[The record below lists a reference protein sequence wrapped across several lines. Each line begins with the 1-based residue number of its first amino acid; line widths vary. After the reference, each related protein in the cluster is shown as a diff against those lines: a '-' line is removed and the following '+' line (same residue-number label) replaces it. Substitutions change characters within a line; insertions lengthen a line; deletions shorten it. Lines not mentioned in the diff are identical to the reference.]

1 MANKGGSKGGGY
13 NTVPGSSP
21 GGSFGNSFFGGLG
34 NIGIPS
40 APARGTGKT
49 RGAGFAPSL
58 PSSGFNNNMYGGF
71 QPMPQPAPRMP
82 SLQQQYAGLNQGVM
96 PFQPLG
102 IRGYTPQPPP
112 FYGGP
117 VYGRDGLYG
126 GGGFGGGGGF
136 NPFGYNSFGG
146 NPFMNQGLYNQPVQ
160 PQPQLPDIGGGM
172 GDWFGGGF
180 DDDYFGDFGDM
191 GFERDYMNDRP
202 VLPPINEPQFTKQ
215 VVEGGA
221 DRLIPITSPDFGE
234 AVSQVEPD
242 YSEIF
247 KDLSPPAVTTPAP
260 VSATQ
265 LADLETKANET
276 QLALETATGPRTQG
290 QFQAA
295 KNAAQALEAATAFAD
310 SGGKTFAQEQ
320 AEAASD
326 AARAKSLAM
335 RPTAVA
341 DTLATPAMQQ
351 SLSPLSQAMPM
362 NQMSL
367 GSVGRKSNGGL
378 VKGYNNGGAV
388 IPTPDDLGITHPML
402 IDYPGKQ
409 ERLEAQVR
417 ADREEGRMRFID
429 EVNKRARGIVDF
441 NESGA
446 TQEKMDKNLLE
457 ELYGIGMHG
466 FSNKDDALQKILD
479 KVEKEILRRKG
490 PSNSMERNL
499 MQQEQL
505 GFAEG
510 GMPEENQTAER
521 LEEETIMALM
531 GKHPNPREV
540 FIRYL
545 EAYGEEGLMS
555 LAAEVQQMMESKG
568 RMVEGSGGGVDD
580 AVPAM
585 IDGVQPAALSKDEY
599 VVPAD
604 VVAHAGDGSS
614 EAGGRKFD
622 ELVSRVRKNK
632 TGNTEQPEQIE
643 FEEEITKVI

>member
-102 IRGYTPQPPP
+102 IRGYTPPPQ
-112 FYGGP
+112 FGYGG
-117 VYGRDGLYG
+117 R
-126 GGGFGGGGGF
+126 GGFGGGFGGGF

-172 GDWFGGGF
+172 GGGYGGHGGY
-180 DDDYFGDFGDM
+180 DYFGDFGDM

-221 DRLIPITSPDFGE
+221 DRLIPITS
-234 AVSQVEPD
+234 
-242 YSEIF
+242 
-247 KDLSPPAVTTPAP
+247 P

-378 VKGYNNGGAV
+378 VKGY
-388 IPTPDDLGITHPML
+388 
-402 IDYPGKQ
+402 
-409 ERLEAQVR
+409 
-417 ADREEGRMRFID
+417 
-429 EVNKRARGIVDF
+429 
-441 NESGA
+441 
-446 TQEKMDKNLLE
+446 
-457 ELYGIGMHG
+457 
-466 FSNKDDALQKILD
+466 
-479 KVEKEILRRKG
+479 
-490 PSNSMERNL
+490 
-499 MQQEQL
+499 
-505 GFAEG
+505 AEG
-510 GMPEENQTAER
+510 GQVSNNETAEM

-531 GKHPNPREV
+531 GKHPNPKEV
-540 FIRYL
+540 FMRYL
-545 EAYGEEGLMS
+545 EVYGEEGLMS
-555 LAAEVQQMMESKG
+555 LAAEVQQMMESQG
-568 RMVEGSGGGVDD
+568 RMVEGEGGGVDD
-580 AVPAM
+580 SVPAM

>member
-1 MANKGGSKGGGY
+1 M
-13 NTVPGSSP
+13 
-21 GGSFGNSFFGGLG
+21 
-34 NIGIPS
+34 
-40 APARGTGKT
+40 
-49 RGAGFAPSL
+49 
-58 PSSGFNNNMYGGF
+58 
-71 QPMPQPAPRMP
+71 
-82 SLQQQYAGLNQGVM
+82 
-96 PFQPLG
+96 
-102 IRGYTPQPPP
+102 
-112 FYGGP
+112 
-117 VYGRDGLYG
+117 
-126 GGGFGGGGGF
+126 
-136 NPFGYNSFGG
+136 
-146 NPFMNQGLYNQPVQ
+146 
-160 PQPQLPDIGGGM
+160 
-172 GDWFGGGF
+172 
-180 DDDYFGDFGDM
+180 
-191 GFERDYMNDRP
+191 
-202 VLPPINEPQFTKQ
+202 
-215 VVEGGA
+215 
-221 DRLIPITSPDFGE
+221 
-234 AVSQVEPD
+234 SQVEPD

-247 KDLSPPAVTTPAP
+247 KDLSPLAVTTPAP

-378 VKGYNNGGAV
+378 VKGY
-388 IPTPDDLGITHPML
+388 
-402 IDYPGKQ
+402 
-409 ERLEAQVR
+409 
-417 ADREEGRMRFID
+417 
-429 EVNKRARGIVDF
+429 
-441 NESGA
+441 
-446 TQEKMDKNLLE
+446 
-457 ELYGIGMHG
+457 
-466 FSNKDDALQKILD
+466 
-479 KVEKEILRRKG
+479 
-490 PSNSMERNL
+490 
-499 MQQEQL
+499 
-505 GFAEG
+505 AEG
-510 GMPEENQTAER
+510 GQVSNNETAEM

-531 GKHPNPREV
+531 GKHPNPKEV
-540 FIRYL
+540 FMRYL
-545 EAYGEEGLMS
+545 EVYGEEGLMS
-555 LAAEVQQMMESKG
+555 LAAEVQQMMESQG
-568 RMVEGSGGGVDD
+568 RMVEGEGGGVDD
-580 AVPAM
+580 SVPAM

-643 FEEEITKVI
+643 FEEEMAKVI